1 MPIDNNSEEI
11 VVTKQ
16 QFNKK
21 IGEFIEPKFTIK
33 YIKDSEL
40 VECKALC
47 DLRNLKV
54 PKPPKEPNMTVGN
67 LTIQELTNIIEKIFD
82 KKFDEKIKPI
92 QEQMVTKKE
101 FKKLEDKINNLEKR
115 VIVLENFHKH

>member
-1 MPIDNNSEEI
+1 M

-21 IGEFIEPKFTIK
+21 IGEFIEPKFTIR
-33 YIKDSEL
+33 YIKNSEL

-54 PKPPKEPNMTVGN
+54 SKPPKEPDMAAGN
-67 LTIQELTNIIEKIFD
+67 LTIQKLTNIISKV
-82 KKFDEKIKPI
+82 FDEKNQPIQDEISLIKQKKVAREDVIQIVEEKLKPI
-92 QEQMVTKKE
+92 VDNMVTKQE
-101 FKKLEDKINNLEKR
+101 FN
-115 VIVLENFHKH
+115 

>member
-1 MPIDNNSEEI
+1 MPIDNNFEEI

-67 LTIQELTNIIEKIFD
+67 LTIQELTNIISKV
-82 KKFDEKIKPI
+82 FDEKIKPI
-92 QEQMVTKKE
+92 SNKLDIIENDIKDIKEDIKMLKSFHIEDIKKY
-101 FKKLEDKINNLEKR
+101 KA
-115 VIVLENFHKH
+115 

>member
-1 MPIDNNSEEI
+1 M

-21 IGEFIEPKFTIK
+21 IGEFIEPKFTIR
-33 YIKDSEL
+33 YIKNSEL

-54 PKPPKEPNMTVGN
+54 SKPPKEPDMAAGN
-67 LTIQELTNIIEKIFD
+67 LTIQKLTNIISKVFWW
-82 KKFDEKIKPI
+82 KKSTYSRWNFSNK
-92 QEQMVTKKE
+92 TKKGC
-101 FKKLEDKINNLEKR
+101 
-115 VIVLENFHKH
+115 

>member
-1 MPIDNNSEEI
+1 M

-21 IGEFIEPKFTIK
+21 IGEFIEPKFTIR
-33 YIKDSEL
+33 YIKNSEL

-54 PKPPKEPNMTVGN
+54 PKPPKKPDMTEGN
-67 LTIQELTNIIEKIFD
+67 LTIQKLTNIISKV
-82 KKFDEKIKPI
+82 FDEKNQPI
-92 QEQMVTKKE
+92 QDEISLIKQKR
-101 FKKLEDKINNLEKR
+101 LLEKM
-115 VIVLENFHKH
+115 LFKL